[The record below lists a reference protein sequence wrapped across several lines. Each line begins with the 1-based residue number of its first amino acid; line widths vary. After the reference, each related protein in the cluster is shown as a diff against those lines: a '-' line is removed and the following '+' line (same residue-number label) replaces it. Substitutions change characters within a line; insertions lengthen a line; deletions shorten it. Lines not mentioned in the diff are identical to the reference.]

1 MKTKHLFL
9 IAFFNGLFFNSIL
22 ISAQTKTIALEQK
35 NIDTIPVKRIPSST
49 KIDWM
54 TWEEAQVQMKIKR
67 KFVYVDFYTDWCGW
81 CKVMDK
87 KTFANKNVIKYMNE
101 KFYCIKFDAESKK
114 DIEFKGKN
122 YSYNSKHKSHDLAIE
137 ILNGKMSYPTSVFFD
152 EKFNSPQPIQGY
164 IELKDMEKV
173 VKFFGNRI
181 YKTKG
186 WDSYQKSFVPTW
198 K

>member
-1 MKTKHLFL
+1 MKTKHLIL
-9 IAFFNGLFFNSIL
+9 IAFFNGIFL
-22 ISAQTKTIALEQK
+22 ISTNSFSQLKTIPIEQK
-35 NIDTIPVKRIPSST
+35 SNDTIPVKRIPSST

-54 TWEEAQVQMKIKR
+54 TWEEAQVQMKIEPKL
-67 KFVYVDFYTDWCGW
+67 VYVDFYTDWCGW

-114 DIEFKGKN
+114 EIEFKGKK
-122 YSYNSKHKSHDLAIE
+122 YSYNATHKSHDLAIE

-152 EKFNSPQPIQGY
+152 DKFKSPQPVQGY
-164 IELKDMEKV
+164 LELKEMEKV
-173 VKFFGNRI
+173 VKFFGDRI

-186 WDSYQKSFVPTW
+186 WENHQKSFVPTW